1 MEFELATLNGDL
13 IQKQAAGDILALNDG
28 TGAFGLSLTPE
39 QAGRLVATRTD
50 ALTQTGRIEFGSG
63 VIGKLIRAFCDS
75 PYITQRSYEET
86 LHDLVEIFYACK
98 NETGDRI
105 GDDDL
110 IALMKAAFD
119 GPCAGS
125 VELLAGQS
133 AYELARMAG
142 GAYGAGLG
150 REAAPDAAPADAL
163 DDSETPA
170 GGRHE

>member
-1 MEFELATLNGDL
+1 MKFELTTLNNGL
-13 IQKQAAGDILALNDG
+13 IQKQATGDILTLNDA
-28 TGAFGLSLTPE
+28 TSTFGLSLTPE

-75 PYITQRSYEET
+75 PYITQRHYEET
-86 LHDLVEIFYACK
+86 LHDLVEIFYGCK

-110 IALMKAAFD
+110 IALMKTAFD

-133 AYELARMAG
+133 VDGLARMVG
-142 GAYGAGLG
+142 GAYGAGLAP
-150 REAAPDAAPADAL
+150 EAAPDAARADAL

-170 GGRHE
+170 GGYHG